1 MATKIKEKKVKKITK
16 TKIKVKGLQRKSI
29 IPMTQEIERISD
41 GLIGLLANKNIYF
54 DDISILILIQTNGR
68 NKNVKGH
75 CYRYAN
81 WINKDG
87 DNCHEIQISAE
98 FLKDSA
104 MEITSTILHELVHA
118 YCRSKNLKDC
128 ATNGCHNWRVFGTTA
143 TTFGF
148 DVKKQG
154 SHGFANT
161 TLTPEMEAE
170 IAEIIQPNDKVF
182 TLYRESAKKQT
193 RKPTET
199 KMKKWECGCTIV
211 RCAVELDATCDKPAC
226 GNPFRK
232 EPTIDDLIKEIIN
245 VN

>member
-16 TKIKVKGLQRKSI
+16 TKIKVKGLQRQSI
-29 IPMTQEIERISD
+29 IPMTEEIERISD

-68 NKNVKGH
+68 KKNVKGH

-98 FLKDSA
+98 FLNDSA
-104 MEITSTILHELVHA
+104 MEITSTILHELTHA
-118 YCRSKNLKDC
+118 YCRSKNIKDC
-128 ATNGCHNWRVFGTTA
+128 ANNGRHNKKFEAEATSFGMI
-143 TTFGF
+143 
-148 DVKKQG
+148 VKKQG
-154 SHGFANT
+154 SHGFADT
-161 TLTPEMEAE
+161 TLTPEMESE

-182 TLYRESAKKQT
+182 TLFRESTKTQT

-211 RCAVELDATCDKPAC
+211 RCAVELDAICDKPAC

-232 EPTIDDLIKEIIN
+232 ESTIDDLIKEIIN